1 MNNKAEYYWNILNES
16 SSSYIYILQ
25 SRYGHSFVVH
35 VLILLLKAASEVSS
49 LTEFRIRFQIF
60 VANQKRVSLP
70 LDTVV
75 LCLCNI
81 IVFIK
86 VS

>member
-1 MNNKAEYYWNILNES
+1 MNPVLP
-16 SSSYIYILQ
+16 IYILQ

-35 VLILLLKAASEVSS
+35 VLILLLKAASEVSF
-49 LTEFRIRFQIF
+49 LTEFGTRFQIF

-75 LCLCNI
+75 LCLCNT